1 MPARRYIHEVIEVYV
16 VATHGRAYQMSTL
29 FFRCDTLQ
37 APPSMIFFFCF
48 LFCSRCGAA
57 PSSMQEAFV
66 SQLASAAS

>member
-1 MPARRYIHEVIEVYV
+1 MVIKVYV
-16 VATHGRAYQMSTL
+16 VATHGQAYHQMSTL

-48 LFCSRCGAA
+48 FFCYRCGAG